1 MYAPERVRTASP
13 YFIYEASIELRPRQ
27 STAVTIVYCSSTQI
41 IPRDIGNALAAHF
54 ETATFPQQIWL
65 LGPSDTEES
74 LNAAVKHPDLLDRVP
89 AITRYY
95 KAPAVIVGTIDIHG
109 LICLHVESPIKL
121 DRRTSDTV
129 FGKGLVEIF
138 RTHDGVINAS
148 AGYHYVKPSG
158 KHSDAFL
165 RTANVLKYGNE
176 ISFIA
181 AALLSHLPDPDIQYI
196 YTDTASINSLAY
208 SLAEIIG
215 RLRPASPRPSI
226 DSFGSYAGINGAF
239 EIEKDTASVAL
250 ISASTS
256 GAIVDQIEQSQKLP
270 RHRQIIL
277 YFVGK
282 RDDSIKVLCDLTEG
296 QAPLGYMNP
305 IRSWKASDCPL
316 CQGGQ
321 STVHV
326 GGDQFLPANPTVSSR
341 MITAKDAPDW
351 LSPLMKS
358 VYGYGVVACHTTV
371 AGSDDPFRTIFFD
384 LSRIIDDP
392 DNLTSDISNKLSKTL
407 IRHIPAATK
416 WLVHLDDR
424 DSLLL
429 AQRIRTELNRLG
441 VRLSDEHIVNAKDL
455 STRQRTSLG
464 DGVAVIVASAVVT
477 GRSILSLSR
486 SLRRAHEGNPL
497 VFLILVA
504 RMQDEAQWKEL
515 SVNLTY
521 GNSNP
526 KEHGLFCVESIH
538 LPPDSAAKGTPW
550 YEEAKLWRRLRD
562 DATPFNGSI
571 GAEDLIRSIEQRLEV
586 IEASPAVGG
595 LTSSLFLEATI
606 DGEGLPLHLQPN
618 FAFWDF
624 SYSVDP
630 NTDGR
635 IPTQADVFLT
645 VSAILHNLRLTRKT
659 KHAALSHDHNWT
671 VIAPRNF
678 ARFND
683 AIIQASLLRAALPR
697 ELDYSSDETLSLHM
711 FDVIQET
718 LTAVGTEE
726 GAASAEF
733 LLALVLGRV
742 RLGRPD
748 IQRLLTM
755 YSTVAPTWPVL
766 HQVLWNELENTY
778 SAV

>member
-13 YFIYEASIELRPRQ
+13 YYIYDAQVELQ
-27 STAVTIVYCSSTQI
+27 SKQSVAVTIVYCSSTQI
-41 IPRDIGNALAAHF
+41 MPRDVGNALAAHY

-65 LGPSDTEES
+65 LGPSDTKDS
-74 LNAAVKHPDLLDRVP
+74 LHAAVNHSDILDRVP
-89 AITRYY
+89 TITRYY
-95 KAPAVIVGTIDIHG
+95 KAPTVVAATVDIHG
-109 LICLHVESPIKL
+109 SICLHTESPTTL
-121 DRRTSDTV
+121 DQRTSEAI
-129 FGKGLVEIF
+129 FGKGLVNIF
-138 RTHDGVINAS
+138 RSHDGVINAS

-176 ISFIA
+176 ISFMA
-181 AALLSHLPDPDIQYI
+181 VALLSHLPDPDIQYI
-196 YTDTASINSLAY
+196 YTDTASINALAY

-215 RLRPASPRPSI
+215 RLRPGSPRPSI
-226 DSFGSYAGINGAF
+226 DSFGSYAGIDGDF
-239 EIEKDTASVAL
+239 EIEKDTASIAL

-256 GAIVDQIEQSQKLP
+256 GAIVDQIERSQKLS
-270 RHRQIIL
+270 RLRQVIL

-341 MITAKDAPDW
+341 MITAKDAPEW

-384 LSRIIDDP
+384 LSPVIKAP
-392 DNLTSDISNKLSKTL
+392 ANSESDISNKLSKML

-429 AQRIRTELNRLG
+429 AQRIRTELSDLG
-441 VRLSDEHIVNAKDL
+441 VRLPDEHIVNAKDL
-455 STRQRTSLG
+455 ITRQRTSLG
-464 DGVAVIVASAVVT
+464 GGVAVIVASAVVT

-497 VFLILVA
+497 LFLILVG
-504 RMQDEAQWKEL
+504 RMQDEAQWKDL

-538 LPPDSAAKGTPW
+538 LPPDSPAKGTPW

-562 DATPFNGSI
+562 DAVPLPRSHSV
-571 GAEDLIRSIEQRLEV
+571 EDLIRSIEQRLELLD
-586 IEASPAVGG
+586 ASPAEGG
-595 LTSSLFLEATI
+595 LTSSLFLRASIGGGTQ
-606 DGEGLPLHLQPN
+606 PLLLQPN

-624 SYSVDP
+624 NYSVDP
-630 NTDGR
+630 DTDGR
-635 IPTQADVFLT
+635 VPTQADVFLT
-645 VSAILHNLRLTRKT
+645 ISAILHNLRLTRKT

-718 LTAVGTEE
+718 LNAVGTEE
-726 GAASAEF
+726 GAASGEF

-742 RLGRPD
+742 RLGKPD
-748 IQRLLTM
+748 IQRLLTK
-755 YSTVAPTWPVL
+755 YSAVAATWPVL
-766 HQVLWNELENTY
+766 HQVLWNELANNY
-778 SAV
+778 SAA